1 MQSVGRTGWNGLP
14 LFHSVL
20 GSVCVC
26 FSYPNFW
33 HVRYEKHNLMT
44 SKNKIVSIHLI
55 AAKSTP
61 FSNLAAFLFDFNI
74 VTGYTRFNTQGL
86 ITTLPAGQRST
97 FDHHRDRAIP

>member
-1 MQSVGRTGWNGLP
+1 MHLQVYVATFIDTQSVGGTGWNGLP

-44 SKNKIVSIHLI
+44 SKHKI
-55 AAKSTP
+55 
-61 FSNLAAFLFDFNI
+61 D
-74 VTGYTRFNTQGL
+74 
-86 ITTLPAGQRST
+86 
-97 FDHHRDRAIP
+97 